1 MVTAQR
7 AVRVPLQL
15 HFTEGHTE
23 GVDEEQ
29 PGTERFAY
37 AQEVLQR
44 FSGLDAADQTGEGTQ
59 YARLSAVG
67 NHARRRGRWEQAAV
81 AALPR

>member
-23 GVDEEQ
+23 GGDEEQ

-37 AQEVLQR
+37 AQEVFQR
-44 FSGLDAADQTGEGTQ
+44 FSGLDAADQTGEGAQ
-59 YARLSAVG
+59 YAGSAQLGTMPGGGGDG
-67 NHARRRGRWEQAAV
+67 NRQR
-81 AALPR
+81 